1 MLQSVSRVH
10 RILSRGCQWQFH
22 EPALGKIWIIL
33 VCGNSRCYK
42 RLFELR
48 NSYFCEM
55 YECQCNVLS
64 SQIDWDCTVLEVENT
79 TVCRFINKVGSPE
92 TKFATHGSAS
102 VMVISFVFWWVK
114 YDVWASAFQMSLHW
128 RQGPVSLGKG
138 NHFLFCLLSYEMEE
152 GAAEVGESQM
162 DITLTFEE
170 WKANKR
176 VTGEEGKL
184 NLPFQSFFFPLYL
197 SWLSCAVS

>member
-1 MLQSVSRVH
+1 
-10 RILSRGCQWQFH
+10 
-22 EPALGKIWIIL
+22 
-33 VCGNSRCYK
+33 
-42 RLFELR
+42 
-48 NSYFCEM
+48 
-55 YECQCNVLS
+55 
-64 SQIDWDCTVLEVENT
+64 
-79 TVCRFINKVGSPE
+79 
-92 TKFATHGSAS
+92 
-102 VMVISFVFWWVK
+102 
-114 YDVWASAFQMSLHW
+114 MSLHW

-184 NLPFQSFFFPLYL
+184 NLPFQSFFFPFISVMAFMCSVLMTGG
-197 SWLSCAVS
+197 W